1 MENSVL
7 LSVENLC
14 TYFDTEEGLAR
25 AVDGVN
31 FSVPKGKTVALVGE
45 SGCGK
50 SVTAL
55 SILQLIPEPAGKIV
69 DGRITFERQN
79 LLDFDENQMRQI
91 RGNKIAMIFQEPMT
105 ALNPVFTIGNQINE
119 SLKLHRKDLSSK
131 QRTEIAC
138 KLLEQVGISESRK
151 RLKTYP
157 HQLSGGM
164 RQRAMIAMALA
175 CQPQLLIADEP
186 TTALDVTIQSQIL
199 SLLNDLQ
206 QQMSMSILLITHDL
220 GVVAQSA
227 DKVVVMYAGKIVESA
242 DVNELFANPLH
253 PYTKGLFAAL
263 PKLGE
268 KKRRLDTIPGQ
279 VPNPVDFPDGCRFH
293 PRCSRCQ
300 GDERCMNQLPQLIEH
315 RSNHFAACWKI

>member
-1 MENSVL
+1 MQNNVL

-25 AVDGVN
+25 AVDGVS

-55 SILQLIPEPAGKIV
+55 SILKLIPHPTGKITN
-69 DGRITFERQN
+69 GRILFESHN
-79 LLDFDENQMRQI
+79 LLNFDEKQMRQI

-105 ALNPVFTIGNQINE
+105 ALNPVFTIGNQIKE
-119 SLKLHRKDLSSK
+119 SLKLHRRDLSAD

-138 KLLEQVGISESRK
+138 KLLEQVGIPEPHQ
-151 RLKTYP
+151 RLKSYP

-199 SLLNDLQ
+199 ALLNDSPPMRLSLC
-206 QQMSMSILLITHDL
+206 MP
-220 GVVAQSA
+220 V
-227 DKVVVMYAGKIVESA
+227 
-242 DVNELFANPLH
+242 
-253 PYTKGLFAAL
+253 
-263 PKLGE
+263 KL
-268 KKRRLDTIPGQ
+268 
-279 VPNPVDFPDGCRFH
+279 
-293 PRCSRCQ
+293 
-300 GDERCMNQLPQLIEH
+300 
-315 RSNHFAACWKI
+315 